1 MRTMTCKEIR
11 HDRGIEVSLGI
22 FLLVM
27 VVGIV
32 LTFLMSR

>member
-1 MRTMTCKEIR
+1 MRTITFKEIR

-27 VVGIV
+27 IVGIV
-32 LTFLMSR
+32 LTFLMPR

>member
-1 MRTMTCKEIR
+1 MRTSSFKQIR
-11 HDRGIEVSLGI
+11 HDIGVELSLTI

-32 LTFLMSR
+32 LTFLSF